1 MRTPESPPQARRWVG
16 LRLPVA
22 LLGSIFLL
30 ELLVMQA
37 LDALPPMPRYVEAV
51 FDSTLLSV
59 LMLPLLY
66 VLVLRPARQ
75 SLAALQSANDQLQ
88 EATARLKNMAAQVPG
103 ILLQV
108 RMGSDGR
115 ATVPYASDALL
126 AIFGIGPEQVRDGIG
141 PLLRLVHEADAVKFR
156 SAMEAS
162 AKQLVPLMLEC
173 RMRTVRGERWMTY
186 HATPVDVGEATLW
199 HGYLSDVTDRKLIE
213 QELRVSSIAFNA
225 QSGIMITDERGTIL
239 RVNKAFTEL
248 TGYSADE
255 AVGRTPSLLR
265 SGRQDKSFYERMWS
279 AIRASGYWQGEI
291 WNKRKSGMIYAEW
304 LTITAVP
311 DPDGHTTHYVGNFS
325 DITSNPEAEAEIH
338 RLAYYDPLTQLPNR
352 RLLQDRLGQA
362 LAAAARSQQQ
372 GVVMFVDLDHF
383 KAINDQHGH
392 VAGDQVLVEVAR
404 RLRSAVRE
412 SDTVARMGG
421 DEFVV
426 LMEDLGSEPS
436 KASWHATVVGE
447 KLCQTCIQPMALGDS
462 EVVCSASVGV
472 CVFSG
477 ADTVDGLLRQ
487 ADLAMYEAKTAGRRA
502 VRFFDPQMQASQDQR
517 RQMEAELRQAHELGQ
532 MFLCYQP
539 QVGLLGE
546 VVGAEALLRWKHP
559 TRGLVMPLEFIPL
572 AEECG
577 AIVDLGRWALRAACQ
592 QLVAWSHGEETHHL
606 VLAVNVSARQL
617 QHRDFVDEVIAA
629 LQLSGAN
636 PARLKLELTE
646 SILVSHLEDAIAMME
661 LLKQHGVGFSLDD
674 FGTGYSSL
682 SYVKRLPLTQI
693 KIDRSFIKDISA
705 GSNDTAIANMILAL
719 ASSLGLE
726 AVAEGV
732 EQKAQR
738 DCLAELGCRCFQG
751 YLFSRPLPLDQFNDY
766 VRLADTSLV
775 ASSANPAPPR
785 EGVT

>member
-1 MRTPESPPQARRWVG
+1 M
-16 LRLPVA
+16 RLPMA

-30 ELLVMQA
+30 EMLVMQA
-37 LDALPPMPRYVEAV
+37 LEVLPPMPRYVEAV

-75 SLAALQSANDQLQ
+75 SLSALQQANDQLQ
-88 EATARLKNMAAQVPG
+88 EATTRLRSMAAQVPG

-126 AIFGIGPEQVRDGIG
+126 AIFGIAPQQVRDGIR
-141 PLLRLVHEADAVKFR
+141 PLLQLVHEADAVKFR
-156 SAMEAS
+156 AVMERSARE
-162 AKQLVPLMLEC
+162 LVPLMLEC
-173 RMRTVRGERWMTY
+173 RMRTVRGERWMNY
-186 HATPVDVGEATLW
+186 QATPVDVGEATLW
-199 HGYLSDVTDRKLIE
+199 HGYLSDVTERKLIE
-213 QELRVSSIAFNA
+213 QELRVSAIAFNA
-225 QSGIMITDERGTIL
+225 QSGSMITDERGTIL
-239 RVNKAFTEL
+239 RVNKAFTDL
-248 TGYSADE
+248 TGYSAEE
-255 AVGRTPSLLR
+255 AVGNTPKLLR

-291 WNKRKSGMIYAEW
+291 WNKRKSGMVYAEW

-311 DPDGHTTHYVGNFS
+311 DPEGNTTHYVGNFS
-325 DITSNPEAEAEIH
+325 DITANPEAEAEIH

-362 LAAAARSQQQ
+362 LAAAVRSQQR
-372 GVVMFVDLDHF
+372 GVIMFVDLDHF
-383 KAINDQHGH
+383 KSINDQHGH
-392 VAGDQVLVEVAR
+392 VVGDQVLVEVAR
-404 RLRSAVRE
+404 RLRGAVRE

-426 LMEDLGSEPS
+426 LMEDLGPETG
-436 KASWHATVVGE
+436 KASWHAALVGE
-447 KLCQTCIQPMALGDS
+447 KLCQGCSQPIAMGDL
-462 EVVCSASVGV
+462 EIMCSASVGV

-477 ADTVDGLLRQ
+477 TDSVDGLLRQ

-502 VRFFDPQMQASQDQR
+502 VRFFDPQMQADQDQR
-517 RQMEAELRQAHELGQ
+517 RQLETELRQAHEQGQ

-539 QVGLLGE
+539 QVGMKGE
-546 VVGAEALLRWKHP
+546 VVGAEALLRWQHP
-559 TRGLVMPLEFIPL
+559 TRGIVMPLDFIGL

-577 AIVDLGRWALRAACQ
+577 VIVELGRWVLQAACQ
-592 QLVAWSHGEETHHL
+592 QLVTWDQSDECRHL
-606 VLAVNVSARQL
+606 ILAINVSARQL
-617 QHRDFVDEVIAA
+617 QQRDFVEQVLTV
-629 LQLSGAN
+629 LQHTGAN

-646 SILVSHLEDAIAMME
+646 SVLVSHLEETIDKME
-661 LLKQHGVGFSLDD
+661 QLKRHGVGFSLDD

-682 SYVKRLPLTQI
+682 SYLKRLPLTQI
-693 KIDRSFIKDISA
+693 KIDRAFVKDILTESH
-705 GSNDTAIANMILAL
+705 DTAIANMILAL

-732 EQKAQR
+732 EQQAQR
-738 DCLAELGCRCFQG
+738 DHLAELGCRCFQG

-766 VRLADTSLV
+766 VRRASTSLW